1 MKKKLFI
8 INSAHISKGVK
19 TFRDNLVN
27 NIDSDK
33 WDIHYLEFKSLGLK
47 LYDKYKKGYKLRDYE
62 ANIFI
67 NPAPSWLLNKKSY
80 VIVHDLIPL
89 EFLSFKY
96 KLFYLKPTIKYFIY
110 FLSWKFYKGNLKFV
124 CISKST
130 QNKLREIIR
139 KFFLFKK
146 YKIQFGYQS
155 ITKLNESSNE
165 DFKESIA
172 NQRSYRWMAF
182 NDSQPHKNPKIILG
196 ISKYSELLE
205 INSILICKNVNTK
218 RALNSKLKVSI
229 KPNNQTLRNIY
240 LDTYYLIYPSKCEGF
255 GLPILEALSFDV
267 IPLIYPSKVNIE
279 IYGKNYKFFFN
290 NLNSLKD
297 LIKKIPSK
305 EDIIYISEVRNKII
319 GKVRKNS
326 IFNLINNEI
335 NK

>member
-8 INSAHISKGVK
+8 VNSVHISKGVK

-33 WDIHYLEFKSLGLK
+33 WDIRYLEFKSLGLR
-47 LYDKYKKGYKLRDYE
+47 LYDKYKKRYKIRDYE

-67 NPAPSWLLNKKSY
+67 NPAPSWLLNKKSI

-110 FLSWKFYKGNLKFV
+110 FLSWKFYKGKMKFI

-130 QNKLREIIR
+130 QNKLKAIIR
-139 KFFLFKK
+139 KFLLFKK
-146 YKIQFGYQS
+146 YEIQFGYQS
-155 ITKLNESSNE
+155 ITNLSKSSNE
-165 DFKESIA
+165 NLKESKA
-172 NQRSYRWMAF
+172 HQRFYRWMAF
-182 NDSQPHKNPKIILG
+182 NDNQPHKNSNIILR
-196 ISKYSELLE
+196 IPNCSELLDV
-205 INSILICKNVNTK
+205 NSVLICKNISTKSTLNTK
-218 RALNSKLKVSI
+218 VKLSI

-240 LDTYYLIYPSKCEGF
+240 LNAYYLIYPSKCEGF
-255 GLPILEALSFDV
+255 GLPILEALIFDV

-279 IYGKNYKFFFN
+279 LYGKDYKFFFN
-290 NLNSLKD
+290 DFDSLKN

-305 EDIIYISEVRNKII
+305 EDISYISEIRNKII
-319 GKVRKNS
+319 EKIRKNS
-326 IFNLINNEI
+326 IFKLINIEI
-335 NK
+335 NN